1 MPAFAAIASVDAPS
15 RPRCAN
21 SSIAA
26 SRTASRRSSA
36 VLRSVVTITACK
48 LLLTYEAVKG
58 HADPVDLGFAKPVVQ
73 GEREGPLEAGLGTRE
88 GPLVAVR
95 AEPMERVGADL
106 RLDSPLAQR
115 PQHLVTT
122 VDLDNVRLPA
132 VLVFL
137 VRRRRL
143 DGAAKPFG
151 VRLGDPP
158 ARCEQSV
165 ETSELCDP
173 DRALEVRE
181 AVVRRRLWDVERAVG
196 NDSVVT

>member
-48 LLLTYEAVKG
+48 LLLTYDAVKG
-58 HADPVDLGFAKPVVQ
+58 HADPVDLRLAEPVVQ
-73 GEREGPLEAGLGTRE
+73 GKREGPLEAGLGTRE
-88 GPLVAVR
+88 RPLVAVR

-106 RLDSPLAQR
+106 RFDFPRAQR
-115 PQHLVTT
+115 REHLVAT
-122 VDLDNVRLPA
+122 VDLDDVRLPA

-143 DGAAKPFG
+143 DGAAEPFG
-151 VRLGDPP
+151 VRHGDPP
-158 ARCEQSV
+158 AGCEQLV
-165 ETSELCDP
+165 EPRELRDP
-173 DRALEVRE
+173 DRALEVRQ
-181 AVVRRRLWDVERAVG
+181 AVVRRRLWDVERAAV
-196 NDSVVT
+196 NDSVVA